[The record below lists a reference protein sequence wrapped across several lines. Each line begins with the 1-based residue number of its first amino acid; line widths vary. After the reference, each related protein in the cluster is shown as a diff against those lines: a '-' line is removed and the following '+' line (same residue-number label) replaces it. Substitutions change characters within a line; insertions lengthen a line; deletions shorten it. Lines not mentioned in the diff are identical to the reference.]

1 MPQALIWGASGGIG
15 SALVRNLKGGGWVVY
30 AAARDE
36 SRIPAEAD
44 LALTFGAGSE
54 YSIQTAVTGVA
65 YDTSELDLVVYA
77 AGGLT
82 ASTVSDFAADDWQ
95 AVIDANLTGAY
106 LCAKHSLPL
115 LKPGGHMVFIGAY
128 TEKITLPRFAAYAG
142 AKAALETFVSVLAKE
157 NRRQK
162 FTLVK
167 VGAVDTPFW
176 QHVPFALPKT
186 ALSPDG
192 LAAQL
197 LERVTSDV
205 SGVVEL

>member
-15 SALVRNLKGGGWVVY
+15 SALVRTLKGARWQVY

-36 SRIPAEAD
+36 SRIPPQAD
-44 LALTFGAGSE
+44 LISAFSAESE
-54 YSIQTAVTGVA
+54 YSIKETVARVA
-65 YDTSELDLVVYA
+65 YESTDLDLVVYA
-77 AGGLT
+77 AGGLQ
-82 ASTVSDFAADDWQ
+82 AETVSDFDSAEWQ
-95 AVIDANLTGAY
+95 AVLDANLTGAY

-115 LKPGGHMVFIGAY
+115 LKADGHMAFIGAY
-128 TEKITLPRFAAYAG
+128 TDKITLPRFAAYAG
-142 AKAALETFVSVLAKE
+142 AKAALETFVAVLAKE

-186 ALSPDG
+186 ALSAESV
-192 LAAQL
+192 AAQL
-197 LERVTSDV
+197 LEHCN
-205 SGVVEL
+205 SGVGGVLEL

>member
-15 SALVRNLKGGGWVVY
+15 SALVRTLKGAGWQVY

-44 LALTFGAGSE
+44 LVLTFGAASE
-54 YSIQTAVTGVA
+54 YSMQTAVTRVA
-65 YDTSELDLVVYA
+65 YETSELDLVVYA
-77 AGGLT
+77 AGGLQ
-82 ASTVSDFAADDWQ
+82 AETVSDFAAADWQ

-115 LKPGGHMVFIGAY
+115 LKPEGQMVFIGAY

-142 AKAALETFVSVLAKE
+142 AKAALETFVAVLAKE

-176 QHVPFALPKT
+176 QNVPFALPKT
-186 ALSPDG
+186 ARSADTV
-192 LAAQL
+192 AARL
-197 LERVTSDV
+197 LEHFTSGTG
-205 SGVVEL
+205 GVLEL

>member
-1 MPQALIWGASGGIG
+1 MRQALIWGASGGIG
-15 SALVRNLKGGGWVVY
+15 SALVRNLKGAGWGVY
-30 AAARDE
+30 GAARDE

-44 LALTFGAGSE
+44 LALTFSAGSE

-115 LKPGGHMVFIGAY
+115 LKPEGQMVFIGAY

-176 QHVPFALPKT
+176 QNVPFALPKT
-186 ALSPDG
+186 ALSPDAV
-192 LAAQL
+192 AAQL
-197 LERVTSDV
+197 LERVASGV